1 VSTNYQHLNLSRS
14 QTGYILPF
22 TLILLVA
29 LILSSA
35 AFFNRSVISTQL
47 SGFSKDSA
55 QSLQLAESAINR
67 FQGRFLSGLTSPTPS
82 AITPINDLDGDT
94 LRLDRDNI
102 SAVLPS
108 LTAGPTGTMPT
119 YVFYAASA
127 VGALP
132 PVAAGTTTQI
142 LQAVADGMAH
152 NQGVVVASDSGL
164 LIPATGMAIASLFK
178 NNTKTALLWCGVN
191 LTPNNAPAS
200 DAYYAERCSAPDW
213 SAGNVEKV
221 AVWMEIVA
229 DSTNQ
234 KLHLYAEAVAQVG
247 NAKTYLQRKVASV
260 DYNPGSTLGSMV
272 APLAESGNRF

>member
-1 VSTNYQHLNLSRS
+1 MSITYQSPYSSTAQA
-14 QTGYILPF
+14 GYILPF

-55 QSLQLAESAINR
+55 QSSQLAESAINR
-67 FQGRFLSGLTSPTPS
+67 FQGRFLSGLTSTTPS
-82 AITPINDLDGDT
+82 AITAINDIDADT
-94 LRLDRDNI
+94 TRLDRDHI

-108 LTAGPTGTMPT
+108 LTAGPTGALPT
-119 YVFYAASA
+119 YVFYAATTA
-127 VGALP
+127 GALP
-132 PVAAGTTTQI
+132 PVAVGTTTQI

-152 NQGVVVASDSGL
+152 NRDTVVASDSGL
-164 LIPATGMAIASLFK
+164 LIPAAGMSINSLFK
-178 NNTKTALLWCGVN
+178 SNAKTALLWCGVN
-191 LTPNNAPAS
+191 LTPN
-200 DAYYAERCSAPDW
+200 SAPTTDAHYADRCTATDW
-213 SAGNVEKV
+213 TAGNTEKV

-229 DSTNQ
+229 DTANQ

>member
-1 VSTNYQHLNLSRS
+1 MKNYHFTKWQAV

-22 TLILLVA
+22 VLILLVA

-55 QSLQLAESAINR
+55 QSQQLAESAINR

-82 AITPINDLDGDT
+82 TITPINDIDADLV
-94 LRLDRDNI
+94 RLDRDHI

-108 LTAGPTGTMPT
+108 LTAGPTGALPV
-119 YVFYAASA
+119 YVFYAATA
-127 VGALP
+127 AGALP
-132 PVAAGTTTQI
+132 VVAPGTTTQI
-142 LQAVADGMAH
+142 LQAVADGAAH
-152 NQGVVVASDSGL
+152 GQAVLAPTDAGFVVPAAGMSIDSMF
-164 LIPATGMAIASLFK
+164 INAP
-178 NNTKTALLWCGVN
+178 TKTALLWCGVN
-191 LTPNNAPAS
+191 LTPNNAPVTDLHA
-200 DAYYAERCSAPDW
+200 AESCTTADW
-213 SAGNVEKV
+213 SAANAEKV

-229 DSTNQ
+229 DTANQ

-247 NAKTYLQRKVASV
+247 NAKTYLQRKMASI